1 MPALGTLLYRLQTIS
16 DERRH
21 VLLSWR
27 AAQGIAHKTPTRRCR
42 RLWCGWMAQR
52 WGSRRRWVERMWTR
66 GGCWRGGWRRMAVGC
81 WIRGRCVWET
91 SCRGIGVGCGRVFGG
106 GVVGCGA
113 GGGGCASR
121 GWGCGAC
128 ACVGACGGVWLGV
141 GGVVSDRAD
150 VWAFEGWVW
159 RGRKVLRPYLW
170 GVGVR
175 VWLVGWCGGC
185 WCYGT
190 GCSGCGQAV
199 GVMVCMWYGFCGWCD
214 AKRGNFR
221 TPSIALDFFDRCW
234 VY

>member
-1 MPALGTLLYRLQTIS
+1 MARGWGSI
-16 DERRH
+16 
-21 VLLSWR
+21 
-27 AAQGIAHKTPTRRCR
+27 R
-42 RLWCGWMAQR
+42 RLMRRFVGFVR
-52 WGSRRRWVERMWTR
+52 IGRRW
-66 GGCWRGGWRRMAVGC
+66 CWWIVGRVGVGGW
-81 WIRGRCVWET
+81 
-91 SCRGIGVGCGRVFGG
+91 GVCGRGAVVG
-106 GVVGCGA
+106 GVVGVGWQW
-113 GGGGCASR
+113 GGGFGGVVSGGQVVRVSGSVGSACLEMERLSVVRVQAGVAPS
-121 GWGCGAC
+121 AC
-128 ACVGACGGVWLGV
+128 AGVGAFGDVWLGV